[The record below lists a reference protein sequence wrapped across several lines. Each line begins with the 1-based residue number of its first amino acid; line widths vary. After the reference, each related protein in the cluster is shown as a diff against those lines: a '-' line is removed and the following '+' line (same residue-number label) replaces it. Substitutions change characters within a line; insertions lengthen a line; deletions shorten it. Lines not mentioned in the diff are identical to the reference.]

1 MTTVIE
7 CFEQNA
13 SLQQIEN
20 LKIKIL
26 RFYTAL
32 KAITLPETGPRGH
45 GVAFITHFIMQS
57 RTYNNIYTTVLQKG
71 SDILRTVI
79 MCIGAITPRTHV
91 DTFAS
96 IFVALNKNFPS
107 EYIVWMQV
115 LEMPQYPTHLISD
128 KEKEHFAKALIK

>member
-1 MTTVIE
+1 MKFTLIHVDGTI
-7 CFEQNA
+7 NKA
-13 SLQQIEN
+13 TN
-20 LKIKIL
+20 L
-26 RFYTAL
+26 FAAL
-32 KAITLPETGPRGH
+32 KAITLPETGPRGY

-57 RTYNNIYTTVLQKG
+57 RTYNNIYSTVIQKG
-71 SDILRTVI
+71 PDILRTVI

-96 IFVALNKNFPS
+96 IFVALNKNFPA
-107 EYIVWMQV
+107 EYIIWMQV

>member
-1 MTTVIE
+1 MI
-7 CFEQNA
+7 
-13 SLQQIEN
+13 
-20 LKIKIL
+20 LKRIY
-26 RFYTAL
+26 FHTAL

-57 RTYNNIYTTVLQKG
+57 RTYNNIYSTVLQKG

-79 MCIGAITPRTHV
+79 MCIGSITPRTHV